1 MSFFCSRWVGGV
13 LVGVLLCAGPVWSQS
28 ASSQDG
34 LGQDKAVQDKAVQE
48 KAGVAQPGNSG
59 TPADAASTELT
70 KAEAAMAKSD
80 WKTAEPIL
88 NAWLAAHPAD
98 GQALFDSGY
107 IADAQGRND
116 DAIAQYQKAVSA
128 DPKLLGAQVSLGL
141 LLARV
146 GRQDEARQ
154 ALRAATTLP
163 ADGDSSVSGVEAKAR
178 AWRALAQID
187 AAGIDGKAD
196 PQQASIDLL
205 EALKISPETVS
216 DTLLSANLAEAN
228 HDEAGAE
235 AAYRRV
241 LQITPDSGPAVA
253 GLAHSLIAEKKY
265 PEAQELL
272 EGGLK
277 KTPEDAAMTAQLAV
291 VLVAQDKAEALPL
304 LEKFHTQHP
313 KDATM
318 TRMLAEVNADAGE
331 YATSD
336 QLYVGLL
343 ADDPN
348 NAELLTG
355 HGQNLIRLH
364 RDAEAL
370 KAFQAATEIDE
381 TDGDAWNGLAFAA
394 FQTHQPGIT
403 IHALTVRSK
412 YLPENATIYFLWAT
426 AYDTL
431 HDKKQAVAYYHHFLD
446 SAAGKLPDQ
455 EWQARQRLAIL
466 EKTP

>member
-1 MSFFCSRWVGGV
+1 MFVGA
-13 LVGVLLCAGPVWSQS
+13 LLCAVPVWGQQS

-34 LGQDKAVQDKAVQE
+34 PVPVGADQQKPVAGQPIGPVD
-48 KAGVAQPGNSG
+48 G
-59 TPADAASTELT
+59 ASTELA

-80 WKTAEPIL
+80 WKTAEPVL
-88 NAWLAAHPAD
+88 DAWLAGHPAD
-98 GQALFDSGY
+98 GRALFDAGY

-116 DAIAQYQKAVSA
+116 DAIALYQKAIVA
-128 DPKLLGAQVSLGL
+128 DSKLFEAQVSLGL
-141 LLARV
+141 LLART
-146 GRQDEARQ
+146 GRQAEAKQ
-154 ALRAATTLP
+154 ALVAATMMP
-163 ADGDSSVSGVEAKAR
+163 IAADSGVGGTEAKAR

-205 EALKISPETVS
+205 EALKISPETES
-216 DTLLSANLAEAN
+216 DTLLSASLAEAN
-228 HDEAGAE
+228 RDAAGAE
-235 AAYRRV
+235 GAYRRV
-241 LQITPDSGPAVA
+241 LHVNPDSGPAIA
-253 GLAHSLIAEKKY
+253 GLAHVLIAEKKY
-265 PEAQELL
+265 PEAEELL
-272 EGGLK
+272 EEGLK
-277 KTPEDAAMTAQLAV
+277 KTPDDAAMTAQLAA

-304 LEKFHTQHP
+304 LEKYHAQHP
-313 KDATM
+313 KDLAM

-331 YATSD
+331 YETSD
-336 QLYVGLL
+336 QLYLGLL
-343 ADDPN
+343 AADPR
-348 NAELLTG
+348 NAELLTD

-381 TDGDAWNGLAFAA
+381 TNGDAWNGLAFAA
-394 FQTHQPGIT
+394 FQTHQPAVT

-412 YLPENATIYFLWAT
+412 YLSENATIYFLWAT

-431 HDKKQAVAYYHHFLD
+431 HDKKQAVAYYHQFLD

>member
-1 MSFFCSRWVGGV
+1 MWGQ
-13 LVGVLLCAGPVWSQS
+13 A
-28 ASSQDG
+28 ASSQAG
-34 LGQDKAVQDKAVQE
+34 TGQQSPNQE
-48 KAGVAQPGNSG
+48 TPAQGKPTGAQP
-59 TPADAASTELT
+59 ADQGDGASVDLA
-70 KAEAAMAKSD
+70 KAEAAMSKAD
-80 WKTAEPIL
+80 WKTAEPIVDS
-88 NAWLAAHPAD
+88 WLAAHPGD
-98 GQALFDSGY
+98 GRALFDSGY
-107 IADAQGRND
+107 IADAEGRND
-116 DAIAQYQKAVSA
+116 DAIAQYQKAVAA
-128 DPKLLGAQVSLGL
+128 DPKLLEAQVSLGL

-146 GRQDEARQ
+146 GRQAEAKEI
-154 ALRAATTLP
+154 LRTATTLP
-163 ADGDSSVSGVEAKAR
+163 MDAGSAAGGTEAKAR
-178 AWRALAQID
+178 AWRALARID
-187 AAGIDGKAD
+187 AAGVDGRGD

-205 EALKISPETVS
+205 EALKISPETES
-216 DTLLSANLAEAN
+216 DTLLSASLAETN
-228 HDEAGAE
+228 HDQPGAE

-241 LQITPDSGPAVA
+241 LQVKPDSEAAKA
-253 GLAHSLIAEKKY
+253 GLAHILIAEKKY

-272 EGGLK
+272 EDGLK
-277 KTPEDAAMTAQLAV
+277 KTPGDAAMTAQLAA

-304 LEKFHTQHP
+304 LEKYHAAHP
-313 KDATM
+313 KDAAM

-331 YATSD
+331 YEASD
-336 QLYVGLL
+336 ALYVELL
-343 ADDPN
+343 AAEPR
-348 NAELLTG
+348 NAEFLTD

-370 KAFQAATEIDE
+370 KAFEAATEIDE
-381 TDGDAWNGLAFAA
+381 SDGDAWNGLAFAA